1 MKLLILGSKEYPM
14 GTNTDDPISSGGIE
28 FYNEALV
35 EELAKKLD
43 VTVVTRQFTGAAH
56 SEKRSISG
64 RSKTEGFGRSE
75 KRSGV
80 TIRRVP
86 WRPGFWTR
94 TPSFILNSYKLAKQL
109 DYDVILAHG
118 PIATFFSL
126 FLGKPT
132 VAIPHGLASGQPRYP
147 KPLRI
152 LGRIFERFIYEKS
165 LRVVALSTNDV
176 DRLRELSPKIRQV
189 LIPTGINLKKFSGG
203 KKNNKKVT
211 ILSTSR
217 LIKVKGLNYLLS
229 AASQLKGN
237 FEILLAGSGPDE
249 ESLKNQHAATLLKSK
264 VKFLGFRKDIPA
276 LLASADIFVLPS
288 VSEGLPLGLLEAM
301 ACKCACVVTDIG
313 LPVEHGETGLIVP
326 SKDVGELAIALQSLI
341 DSKKQRQR
349 LAKNG
354 RSFVSQFTWANCAG
368 MFVELFERIK

>member
-1 MKLLILGSKEYPM
+1 M

-28 FYNEALV
+28 FYTEALV
-35 EELAKKLD
+35 EELKQVD
-43 VTVVTRQFTGAAH
+43 VTIITRQFTGVPH
-56 SEKRSISG
+56 SE
-64 RSKTEGFGRSE
+64 F
-75 KRSGV
+75 RSGV
-80 TIRRVP
+80 KIRRVP
-86 WRPGFWTR
+86 WKPGFWTR
-94 TPSFILNSYKLAKQL
+94 TPSFILNSYKLAKKL

-126 FLGKPT
+126 FLGKPS

-176 DRLRELSPKIRQV
+176 DRLKELSPKIRQV
-189 LIPTGINLKKFSGG
+189 LIPTGINLEKFNGRGESG
-203 KKNNKKVT
+203 KKVT

-217 LIKVKGLNYLLS
+217 LIKVKGLTYLLA

-249 ESLKNQHAATLLKSK
+249 DSLKNQHAATLLKDK
-264 VKFLGFRKDIPA
+264 VKFLGFRRDIPA

-288 VSEGLPLGLLEAM
+288 ISEGLPLGLLEAM
-301 ACKCACVVTDIG
+301 ASKCACVVTDIG
-313 LPVEHGETGLIVP
+313 LPVEHGETGLIVL
-326 SKDVGELAIALQSLI
+326 SKDVSSLASSLQSLI
-341 DSKKQRQR
+341 DSKEQRQR
-349 LAKNG
+349 LAKNS
-354 RSFVSQFTWANCAG
+354 RQFVSQFTWANCAS
-368 MFVELFERIK
+368 MFVTLFEKLG